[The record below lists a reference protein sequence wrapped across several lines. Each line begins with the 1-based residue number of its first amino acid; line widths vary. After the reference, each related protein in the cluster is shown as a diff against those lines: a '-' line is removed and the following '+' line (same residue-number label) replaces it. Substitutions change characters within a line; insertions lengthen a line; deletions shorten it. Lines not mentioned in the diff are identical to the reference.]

1 MSSKLL
7 TRDEFKTWCKEIAD
21 DCNAVLDTMTPKER
35 KEAITKIN
43 EYARIIGGFPEE
55 EK

>member
-21 DCNAVLDTMTPKER
+21 DVNAALDTMTPEER
-35 KEAITKIN
+35 KKAITEIN
-43 EYARIIGGFPEE
+43 EYARVIGGFPK
-55 EK
+55 EKK

>member
-21 DCNAVLDTMTPKER
+21 DVNAALDTMTIEER
-35 KEAITKIN
+35 KEAIAKFN
-43 EYARIIGGFPEE
+43 ESARIIGGFPEE